1 MYRLFLRRCSPEVV
15 LSRAE
20 RRRSKSHSGATW
32 PSPPCW
38 SQSPAGLVKDST
50 NSLNHIATL
59 RCSDHVRLTHLLH
72 DLLYDLYY
80 FVFMFLHLLNGDQ
93 HDSTKI
99 DQNFTSC
106 LWHLVT
112 SCDIL
117 WPLRWAKEWLYTG
130 HAPRELSAEHLTEA
144 DRQPETCHRL
154 TMLCHALPLGSYA
167 ESDQVTACLCRQ
179 EFYCQLIVQLIVH

>member
-80 FVFMFLHLLNGDQ
+80 FVFMLLHLLNGDQ

-106 LWHLVT
+106 L
-112 SCDIL
+112 
-117 WPLRWAKEWLYTG
+117 
-130 HAPRELSAEHLTEA
+130 
-144 DRQPETCHRL
+144 
-154 TMLCHALPLGSYA
+154 
-167 ESDQVTACLCRQ
+167 
-179 EFYCQLIVQLIVH
+179 